1 MLDERKAAILRAVVE
16 EYIDTA
22 QPVGSA
28 HVVRSSAVQVSSA
41 TVRNDMATL
50 EHEGYLRQPHTSA
63 GRIPTEK
70 GYRFFVDNLGP
81 PASLRR
87 TDAVQVRTFFE
98 DAHGELEQMLQDTSR
113 LLGDLTTYAGVVVG
127 PGPTEAT
134 VRSVQVVGI
143 TPTTALLVVVLSSG
157 AVEKHTLELVEPVG
171 EERISAA
178 TAHLAAHLSGS
189 ARRHHADLPATGDPS
204 TDALCAQALSS
215 LREQH
220 SDAPDQVFVGGTS
233 RVAHAFDAIETV
245 REVLGVLE
253 QQYVVVTLLRDVLD
267 RGLQVAIGTE
277 TGMAPLAECA
287 LIVAPYQADGEPAG
301 TIGVLGPSRMDYPQ
315 AMAAVAVVSHR
326 LSRRLTEG

>member
-70 GYRFFVDNLGP
+70 GYRFFVDNLGQ

-98 DAHGELEQMLQDTSR
+98 HAHGELEQMLQDTSR

-143 TPTTALLVVVLSSG
+143 TATAALVVVVLSNG
-157 AVEKHTLELVEPVG
+157 AVEKHTLELSDPLG
-171 EERISAA
+171 EERIGAA
-178 TAHLAAHLSGS
+178 TAHLAAHLTGS
-189 ARRHHADLPATGDPS
+189 ARSGLAALPATGDAA
-204 TDALCAQALSS
+204 TDALCTQAVAS
-215 LREQH
+215 LRDQGG
-220 SDAPDQVFVGGTS
+220 DPPDQVFVGGTS
-233 RVAHAFDAIETV
+233 QVAHAFDAIETV

-253 QQYVVVTLLRDVLD
+253 QQYVVVSLLRDVID

-287 LIVAPYQADGEPAG
+287 LIVAPYQVEGELAG
-301 TIGVLGPSRMDYPQ
+301 TIGVLGPSRMDYSQ